1 MKIKSSEFITS
12 AVSKAGAP
20 KRRLPEIAISGR
32 SNVGKSSLIN
42 SILNRRKIAKISA
55 TPGKTRLINYFL
67 INDSFYFVDLPGYG
81 YAKASKQD
89 INTWKTFIES
99 YLKEN
104 QNLKAILQLID
115 IRHELKDNDKMMVEY
130 MEHYQIPC
138 IIVLTKADKLNQTE
152 VMKQLKYFS
161 DLFPGFEII
170 VTSAEKGTG
179 KDTVI
184 NSLEKFL

>member
-1 MKIKSSEFITS
+1 MKIKSAEFVTS
-12 AVSKAGAP
+12 AVNKAGAP
-20 KRRLPEIAISGR
+20 KRKLPEVAISGR

-42 SILNRRKIAKISA
+42 SVLNRKGLAKTSS

-89 INTWKTFIES
+89 ISTWRKFIEE
-99 YLKEN
+99 YLREN
-104 QNLKAILQLID
+104 QNLKVILQLID
-115 IRHELKDNDKMMVEY
+115 IRHELKENDQMMIDY
-130 MEHYQIPC
+130 MKHYQIPC
-138 IIVLTKADKLNQTE
+138 IISLTKADKLNQSE
-152 VMKQLKYFS
+152 VIKQLNYFS
-161 DLFPGFEII
+161 GLFPDIEII

-184 NSLEKFL
+184 NSLEKYL